1 MAAESGRWL
10 EQRRTGIPD
19 PSSIFGFFSTQT
31 RTFLWQNGAMQDLG
45 TLPGGTDALAVLV
58 NERGQIVGQSYAASS
73 IPRPPSFACADV
85 PLTLHGF
92 LWENGK
98 MEDIGTLGGNC
109 AFTFALNNRGQ
120 VVGQST
126 LEADQ
131 TSHPYIWDRKRGIK
145 DL

>member
-1 MAAESGRWL
+1 
-10 EQRRTGIPD
+10 
-19 PSSIFGFFSTQT
+19 
-31 RTFLWQNGAMQDLG
+31 
-45 TLPGGTDALAVLV
+45 
-58 NERGQIVGQSYAASS
+58 
-73 IPRPPSFACADV
+73 
-85 PLTLHGF
+85 
-92 LWENGK
+92 

-145 DL
+145 DLGTLGGTFGGRPRSTIPEWLPVPPPTKTMRHYSHSSGKMA